1 MIYFLESND
10 KIDLA
15 LFFEE
20 KIDGLDLF
28 SGECHLH
35 DPDSLR
41 KRMKYLIQIVLVGV
55 FCATDSISFAQVTG
69 KVTDASTGTALPGAT
84 VVAEGSD
91 SGVAT
96 GPDGTFKLNG
106 TPQGNIVVSFIG
118 YKTLTLEAK
127 ADMGNIGLKPTSLGL
142 DAASIIANVVD
153 IAIPRETPVAVS
165 TISLAEIAQKVGNL
179 EFPEIMNRTPGVYA
193 TKQGGG
199 YGDSRISLRGFDQRN
214 TSFLINGQPIND
226 MENGWVYWS
235 NWQGLTDVASG
246 IQIQRGLGAS
256 RLAVPSVGGT
266 VSIFT
271 KAAQMEQG
279 GSVSETIGNDGYAK
293 TSVSYNT
300 GKNENGWASAF
311 LFSKWSGNGY
321 VNNTQGEGWTYFAA
335 IGYEPEDSKHAMN
348 LSVLGAGQWHH
359 QRDVEVSIRDYDYF
373 GEGGQVLNDGII
385 DRRWNTNG
393 GKLNGTEFSMRRNFY
408 NKPLATFNWDWTIT
422 ENLTLN
428 TSLYGSAGRGGGT
441 GPRGRNYDVLPY
453 QQDLYSFMYED
464 STTQFRTDDGQ
475 VDYDAIIADNQAGA
489 TPHDGSVNSNYQDAL
504 IGSNQLEIDAD
515 TSGTIYTGG
524 GMIRRASMNSHDWIG
539 AISNLEYNS
548 GKLRASIGLDL
559 RRYKGYHY
567 RALNNLMGFDAYYS
581 VGNRN
586 SNGQIIETTIE
597 ASPFNNTSLNGP
609 KIDYYNVGNVNW
621 TGLNGLIEYKADN
634 FTAVVQAGVS
644 AQTYQREDYFD
655 QPGNAISELATR
667 NGGYAKGGANY
678 NLNESSNVF
687 FNAGLISRQ
696 PNFDGIF
703 PGYANNINEDLE
715 NEQIQ
720 SLELGYGYVGDK
732 VTLNA
737 NVYSTN
743 WGNRFISQGV
753 GIVINDSITVDGSAQ
768 FSGINVQ
775 HNGFELEMN
784 YYPMDGLKFI
794 GMLSLGDWRYTSNFE
809 AAVFDDQNN
818 PVAGQEFTL
827 YTEGSKV
834 GDAAQTVANFGLD
847 YQINPMISID
857 LGARYVDNLYADYSI
872 ANSAFLSEDNLG
884 AVKLPSY
891 SLIDLGMTA
900 RFDFLGADARFR
912 INVNNLL
919 DTEYIAESNSNIHA
933 EDDSVTWNGVDTRN
947 FVWFGFGRTWN
958 ATLKLHF

>member
-1 MIYFLESND
+1 MRHFIH
-10 KIDLA
+10 LA
-15 LFFEE
+15 
-20 KIDGLDLF
+20 
-28 SGECHLH
+28 
-35 DPDSLR
+35 
-41 KRMKYLIQIVLVGV
+41 LVGV
-55 FCATDSISFAQVTG
+55 FCATASISFAQITG
-69 KVTDASTGTALPGAT
+69 KVTDASTGGALPGAT
-84 VVAEGSD
+84 VMVQGSG

-96 GPDGTFKLNG
+96 GPDGTFSLNG
-106 TPQGNIVVSFIG
+106 AADGNIVVSFIG
-118 YKTLTLEAK
+118 YETRTLAAK
-127 ADMGNIGLKPTSLGL
+127 ANMGSISLEPTALGL
-142 DAASIIANVVD
+142 GAASIIANVVD
-153 IAIPRETPVAVS
+153 IAIARETPVAVS
-165 TISLAEIAQKVGNL
+165 TISPAEIAQKVGNM

-214 TSFLINGQPIND
+214 TSFLINGQPVND

-279 GSVSETIGNDGYAK
+279 GSVFETIGNDGYAK
-293 TSVSYNT
+293 TSISYNT
-300 GKNENGWASAF
+300 GKNDNGWASSF
-311 LFSKWSGNGY
+311 LISQWSGDGY
-321 VNNTQGEGWTYFAA
+321 VNNTQGAGWTYFAA
-335 IGYEPEDSKHAMN
+335 IGYEPEGSKHAMN

-373 GEGGQVLNDGII
+373 GEGGHELNDGKI
-385 DRRWNTNG
+385 DRRWNSNG
-393 GKLNGTEFSMRRNFY
+393 GTLDETEFSMRRNFY

-441 GPRGRNYDVLPY
+441 GPRGRNYNVLPY
-453 QQDLYSFMYED
+453 QQDLYSFMFENMMDVYELD
-464 STTQFRTDDGQ
+464 SLGNQVLDADGNPIVIGETIDVEQNELNQSFRNEDGT
-475 VDYDAIIADNQAGA
+475 VNYNAIIDDNQAGA
-489 TPHDGSVNSNYQDAL
+489 TPHDGSVNGNYVGAL
-504 IGSNQLEIDAD
+504 IGSHQWGIDAD

-548 GKLRASIGLDL
+548 GNLRASVGVDL

-581 VGNRN
+581 GGNRN
-586 SNGQIIETTIE
+586 NNGQIIETTIE
-597 ASPFNNTSLNGP
+597 ASPFNNTGLNGP

-621 TGLNGLIEYKADN
+621 TGLNGLVEYKADD
-634 FTAVVQAGVS
+634 FTAVVQAGLS

-655 QPGNAISELATR
+655 QPGNAISEVATR
-667 NGGYAKGGANY
+667 NGGYVKGGANY
-678 NLNESSNVF
+678 NIDESSNVF

-715 NEQIQ
+715 NEEIQ

-753 GIVINDSITVDGSAQ
+753 GIVVNDSVTVDGSAQ

-784 YYPMDGLKFI
+784 YYPMDGLKVI

-809 AAVFDDQNN
+809 AAVFDDQNE

-834 GDAAQTVANFGLD
+834 GDAAQTVANIGLD
-847 YQINPMISID
+847 YQINPIISVD

-891 SLIDLGMTA
+891 SLIDLGTTA
-900 RFDFLGADARFR
+900 RFELMGMDASFR

-933 EDDSVTWNGVDTRN
+933 EDGSDTWNGVDTRN

-958 ATLKLHF
+958 ASLKFSF